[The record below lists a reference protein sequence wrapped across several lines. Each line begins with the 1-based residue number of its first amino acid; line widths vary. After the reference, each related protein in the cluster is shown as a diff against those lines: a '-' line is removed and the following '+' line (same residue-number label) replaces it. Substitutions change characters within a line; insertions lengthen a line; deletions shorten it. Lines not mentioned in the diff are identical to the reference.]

1 MVQVLD
7 ENCKN
12 LLRRMLSGRVP
23 TSPPLSKDELLK
35 DTGHIMNIENLIF
48 GVSKVMVLY
57 FIHHGSLL
65 RNATDIITKCDRM
78 QKIQNT
84 SALFNNPSPHPT
96 IKLPRM

>member
-23 TSPPLSKDELLK
+23 TSPPLSKD
-35 DTGHIMNIENLIF
+35 ENLIF